1 MFAKET
7 YTTRRNSLKK
17 RGDRFLAIL
26 DNGESGDYA
35 DNTYLSAKVLLLF
48 IFGTCPMPDWR
59 YGYHIVW
66 MGSSL
71 PCVRKRRGWE

>member
-7 YTTRRNSLKK
+7 YTTHRNSLKK
-17 RGDRFLAIL
+17 RGDSFLLFGTTRRVARIIL
-26 DNGESGDYA
+26 II
-35 DNTYLSAKVLLLF
+35 SAKVLLLF
-48 IFGTCPMPDWR
+48 IFRTCPMPDWR